1 MKELRLKLASLQAN
15 LKAGKNCY
23 NQFGGY
29 KYRSAEG
36 ILEAVKPLMV
46 GQGLYIT
53 LTDEVKEVGG
63 RVYVVATATLSDTE
77 GNSIS
82 TSAMAREDESI
93 KGMCGGQVTGAC
105 SSYARKYALCGLF
118 AVDGSDCLDKV
129 NDTPKVTDTPK
140 VNDNNASLDANGNN
154 HADGKLL
161 DERIIREVI
170 WEVNQCD
177 TVGKLLVLFKQLRW
191 WTEDARIKEAFTKR
205 RQEIEASQVDDG
217 DKPF

>member
-1 MKELRLKLASLQAN
+1 MKLASLQAN

-23 NQFGGY
+23 NQIGGY

-36 ILEAVKPLMV
+36 ILEAVKPLLD
-46 GQGLYIT
+46 GLYIT
-53 LTDEVKEVGG
+53 LTDEVREVGG

-82 TSAMAREDESI
+82 TSAWAREDENI

-118 AVDGSDCLDKV
+118 AVDGSDDLDKV
-129 NDTPKVTDTPK
+129 NDTPKVDDTPK
-140 VNDNNASLDANGNN
+140 VNDNNASLDADGNN
-154 HADGKLL
+154 HADGKQGKI
-161 DERIIREVI
+161 DSIIREVN
-170 WEVNQCD
+170 ECD
-177 TVGKLLVLFKQLRW
+177 TVGKMLVLFKRLKGWVNEPQVMQ
-191 WTEDARIKEAFTKR
+191 AFTKR

>member
-1 MKELRLKLASLQAN
+1 MKLASLQAN

-36 ILEAVKPLMV
+36 ILEAVKPLLD
-46 GQGLYIT
+46 GLYIT
-53 LTDEVKEVGG
+53 LTDEVREVGG

-82 TSAMAREDESI
+82 TSAWAREDESI

-118 AVDGSDCLDKV
+118 AVDGSDDLDKV

-140 VNDNNASLDANGNN
+140 VNDNASADANGNN
-154 HADGKLL
+154 HADGKQ
-161 DERIIREVI
+161 EKIENIIR
-170 WEVNQCD
+170 EVNQCD
-177 TVGKLLVLFKQLRW
+177 TKGKLLLLFNRLKGWTNDAQVKQ
-191 WTEDARIKEAFTKR
+191 AFTKR

>member
-1 MKELRLKLASLQAN
+1 MKELRLKLVELQAN
-15 LKAGKNCY
+15 LKAGKNSY

-46 GQGLYIT
+46 GKGLFIT

-63 RVYVVATATLSDTE
+63 RVYVVATATIGDIE

-82 TSAMAREDESI
+82 TSAMAREDENI

-118 AVDGSDCLDKV
+118 AIDGSDDLDKV
-129 NDTPKVTDTPK
+129 NDSPKTDNTSK
-140 VNDNNASLDANGNN
+140 VDDVASADAIGDDHAVSKQEKIDN
-154 HADGKLL
+154 
-161 DERIIREVI
+161 IIRD
-170 WEVNQCD
+170 VNACD
-177 TVGKLLVLFKQLRW
+177 TVGKLLLLFKRLKG
-191 WTEDARIKEAFTKR
+191 WTNDAQIKEAFTKR
-205 RQEIEASQVDDG
+205 RQEIEASQAGDG
-217 DKPF
+217 DELF

>member
-1 MKELRLKLASLQAN
+1 MKELRMKLASLQAN

-36 ILEAVKPLMV
+36 ILEAVKPLLD
-46 GQGLYIT
+46 GLYIT
-53 LTDEVKEVGG
+53 LTDEVREVGG

-77 GNSIS
+77 GNSIA
-82 TSAMAREDESI
+82 TSAWAREDENI

-118 AVDGSDCLDKV
+118 AVDGSDDLDKV

-140 VNDNNASLDANGNN
+140 VNDNNASLDADGNN
-154 HADGKLL
+154 HADGKQGKI
-161 DERIIREVI
+161 ENIIREVN
-170 WEVNQCD
+170 ECD
-177 TVGKLLVLFKQLRW
+177 TKGKLLLLFNRLKG
-191 WTEDARIKEAFTKR
+191 WTNEPRIKEAFTNRKL
-205 RQEIEASQVDDG
+205 EIEASQVDDG

>member
-1 MKELRLKLASLQAN
+1 MKELRLKLAGLQAN
-15 LKAGKNCY
+15 LKAGKNSY
-23 NQFGGY
+23 NHFGGY

-36 ILEAVKPLMV
+36 ILEAVKPLLD
-46 GQGLYIT
+46 GLYIT
-53 LTDEVKEVGG
+53 LTDEVREVGG

-82 TSAMAREDESI
+82 TSAWAREDENI

-129 NDTPKVTDTPK
+129 NDTPKVDDIPK
-140 VNDNNASLDANGNN
+140 VNDNASLDADGNN
-154 HADGKLL
+154 HADGKQGKI
-161 DERIIREVI
+161 ESIIREVN
-170 WEVNQCD
+170 ECD
-177 TVGKLLVLFKQLRW
+177 TKGKLLLLFNRLKGWTNDAQVKQ
-191 WTEDARIKEAFTKR
+191 AFTKR

>member
-1 MKELRLKLASLQAN
+1 MKELRLKLADLQAN
-15 LKAGKNCY
+15 LKAGKNSY

-46 GQGLYIT
+46 GKGLFIT

-63 RVYVVATATLSDTE
+63 RVYVVATATIWDIE

-82 TSAMAREDESI
+82 TSSWAREDENI

-118 AVDGSDCLDKV
+118 AIDGSDDLDKV
-129 NDTPKVTDTPK
+129 NDSPKTDNTSK
-140 VNDNNASLDANGNN
+140 VDNVASADAIGDDHAVSKQEKIDNIIADVNA
-154 HADGKLL
+154 
-161 DERIIREVI
+161 
-170 WEVNQCD
+170 CD
-177 TVGKLLVLFKQLRW
+177 TVGKLLLLFKRLKG
-191 WTEDARIKEAFTKR
+191 WTNDAQIKEAFTKR
-205 RQEIEASQVDDG
+205 RQEIEASQAGDG
-217 DKPF
+217 DELF

>member
-1 MKELRLKLASLQAN
+1 MKELRLKLADLQAN
-15 LKAGKNCY
+15 LKAGKNSY

-46 GQGLYIT
+46 GKGLFIT
-53 LTDEVKEVGG
+53 LTDDVKEVGG
-63 RVYVVATATLSDTE
+63 RVYVVATATIGDIE

-118 AVDGSDCLDKV
+118 AIDGSDDLDKV
-129 NDTPKVTDTPK
+129 NDSPKVTDTPK
-140 VNDNNASLDANGNN
+140 VDDVASADAIGDN
-154 HADGKLL
+154 HAGGKQEKI
-161 DERIIREVI
+161 DNIIREVN
-170 WEVNQCD
+170 ECD
-177 TVGKLLVLFKQLRW
+177 TKGKLLVLFNRLKGWTNDAQVKQ
-191 WTEDARIKEAFTKR
+191 AFTKR

>member
-1 MKELRLKLASLQAN
+1 MKELRMKLASLQAN

-36 ILEAVKPLMV
+36 ILEAVKPLLD
-46 GQGLYIT
+46 GLYIT

-77 GNSIS
+77 GNSIA
-82 TSAMAREDESI
+82 TSAWAREDENI

-118 AVDGSDCLDKV
+118 AVDGSDDLDKV
-129 NDTPKVTDTPK
+129 NDTPKVDDTPK
-140 VNDNNASLDANGNN
+140 VNDNASADAVGDN
-154 HADGKLL
+154 HADGKQGKI
-161 DERIIREVI
+161 DNIIR
-170 WEVNQCD
+170 EVNQCD
-177 TVGKLLVLFKQLRW
+177 TKGKLLVLFNRLKGWTNDAQVKQ
-191 WTEDARIKEAFTKR
+191 AFTKR

>member
-1 MKELRLKLASLQAN
+1 MKELRLKLADLQAN
-15 LKAGKNCY
+15 LKAGKNSY

-46 GQGLYIT
+46 GKGLFIT
-53 LTDEVKEVGG
+53 LTDDVKEVGG
-63 RVYVVATATLSDTE
+63 RVYVVATATIGDIE

-118 AVDGSDCLDKV
+118 AIDGSDDLDKV
-129 NDTPKVTDTPK
+129 NDSPKVTDTPK
-140 VNDNNASLDANGNN
+140 VDDVASADAIGDN
-154 HADGKLL
+154 HAGGKQEKI
-161 DERIIREVI
+161 DNIIREVN
-170 WEVNQCD
+170 ECD
-177 TVGKLLVLFKQLRW
+177 TKGKLLVLFNRLKGWTNDAQVKQ
-191 WTEDARIKEAFTKR
+191 AFTKR
-205 RQEIEASQVDDG
+205 RQEIEASQAGDG

>member
-1 MKELRLKLASLQAN
+1 MKELRLKLVELQAN
-15 LKAGKNCY
+15 LKAGKNSY

-46 GQGLYIT
+46 GKGLFLT
-53 LTDEVKEVGG
+53 LTDDVKEVGG
-63 RVYVVATATLSDTE
+63 RVYVVATATIGDIE

-118 AVDGSDCLDKV
+118 AIDGSDDLDKV
-129 NDTPKVTDTPK
+129 NDTPKTDNTPK
-140 VNDNNASLDANGNN
+140 VDDCASADAIGDN
-154 HADGKLL
+154 HAGGKQEKI
-161 DERIIREVI
+161 DNIIREVN
-170 WEVNQCD
+170 ECD
-177 TVGKLLVLFKQLRW
+177 TKGKLLVLFNRLKGWTNDAQVKQ
-191 WTEDARIKEAFTKR
+191 AFTKR